1 MKAHALDGGEHERT
15 NGRRLLTVGYG
26 ILIGIAIMAALVIL
40 GLLTG

>member
-1 MKAHALDGGEHERT
+1 MEASMSGT

-26 ILIGIAIMAALVIL
+26 ILIGIAIMATLVML

>member
-1 MKAHALDGGEHERT
+1 MEASICGT

-26 ILIGIAIMAALVIL
+26 ILIRIAIMATLVVL